1 MGSLNKMQILI
12 SQVDQ
17 STTLKLDE
25 WELIETDLN
34 EEAVIRDENS
44 AISLIGQYKFV
55 IGISKPLEIRVG
67 RNSIQKSKITIKGLL
82 GIQAIFIRS
91 Q

>member
-1 MGSLNKMQILI
+1 MQISI
-12 SQVDQ
+12 TQVDQ

-34 EEAVIRDENS
+34 EEALKREENS
-44 AISLIGQYKFV
+44 GISLIGQYKFV
-55 IGISKPLEIRVG
+55 IGISKPLEIRIG

-82 GIQAIFIRS
+82 GIQAMFIRS